1 VFAVVDRAQWGNL
14 AEWAAVLAAVDIA
27 IVSIIVAG
35 RAAKKADRAQHRA
48 TKALEIAAVAQ
59 DRLAALAE
67 AEAARYRVPWVL
79 SQVGQSRHRL
89 TNDSDE
95 TAHDVVIRG
104 DYLFDD
110 PVSADRV
117 GPRGAV
123 DFFAARTGGA
133 NDEDVIVTWRR
144 PAEAGG
150 EEHEWRHQLP

>member
-1 VFAVVDRAQWGNL
+1 
-14 AEWAAVLAAVDIA
+14 
-27 IVSIIVAG
+27 VSIIVAG
-35 RAAKKADRAQHRA
+35 RATKKADAAQHRA

-89 TNDSDE
+89 TNDGDE
-95 TAHDVVIRG
+95 TAHEVMIRG
-104 DYLFDD
+104 DYLFEA
-110 PVSADRV
+110 PVSAERV

-123 DFFAARTGGA
+123 DFFAARTAGD

-144 PAEAGG
+144 PALVGG
-150 EEHEWRHQLP
+150 EQHEWRHPLP